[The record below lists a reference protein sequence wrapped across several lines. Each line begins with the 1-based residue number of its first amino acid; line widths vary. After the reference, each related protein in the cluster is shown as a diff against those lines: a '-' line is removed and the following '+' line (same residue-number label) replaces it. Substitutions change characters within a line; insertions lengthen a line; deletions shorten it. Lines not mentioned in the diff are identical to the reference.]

1 MNDEQYTTKLGSG
14 QGIIEETIVLLKLW
28 SPGMTGTE
36 LFKVALESGKFPNIS
51 ARRLKNLILEG
62 FAPRYLIQ
70 DDKPAI
76 YIKSLQNNSSNKEL
90 SQILYL
96 YTCRRNRIFYD
107 FVKEIYWKAYSSG
120 QESISIG
127 QARNFVINANQ
138 DGKTSKPWGASMIQR
153 VPVYLV
159 GTCADFGLVEKK
171 KSAVRKILPFR
182 IETSTVLYLVY
193 DLHFSGFS
201 DIGILNHTDW
211 GLFGLNRYDVLD
223 ELKLLSLKNW
233 FIVQSA
239 GDIIKIGWQ
248 YRNMEDLIDAIIR
261 R

>member
-1 MNDEQYTTKLGSG
+1 M
-14 QGIIEETIVLLKLW
+14 
-28 SPGMTGTE
+28 
-36 LFKVALESGKFPNIS
+36 FKK
-51 ARRLKNLILEG
+51 
-62 FAPRYLIQ
+62 
-70 DDKPAI
+70 
-76 YIKSLQNNSSNKEL
+76 
-90 SQILYL
+90 
-96 YTCRRNRIFYD
+96 
-107 FVKEIYWKAYSSG
+107 
-120 QESISIG
+120 
-127 QARNFVINANQ
+127 
-138 DGKTSKPWGASMIQR
+138 R

-182 IETSTVLYLVY
+182 IEISTVLYLVY

-211 GLFGLNRYDVLD
+211 ELFGLNRYDVLD

-239 GDIIKIGWQ
+239 GDIIKISWQ

>member
-14 QGIIEETIVLLKLW
+14 QGIIEETIVLLELW

-120 QESISIG
+120 QESISID

-171 KSAVRKILPFR
+171 KSAIRKILPFR

>member
-1 MNDEQYTTKLGSG
+1 
-14 QGIIEETIVLLKLW
+14 
-28 SPGMTGTE
+28 MTGTE

-107 FVKEIYWKAYSSG
+107 FVNEIYWKAYSSG
-120 QESISIG
+120 QESISID

-239 GDIIKIGWQ
+239 GDIIKISWQ

>member
-14 QGIIEETIVLLKLW
+14 QGIIEETIVLLELW

-107 FVKEIYWKAYSSG
+107 FVNEIYWKAYSSG
-120 QESISIG
+120 QESISID

-182 IETSTVLYLVY
+182 IEISTVLYLVY

-211 GLFGLNRYDVLD
+211 ELFGLNRYDVLD

-239 GDIIKIGWQ
+239 GDIIKISWQ